1 MKSDPALEALW
12 NDPPSR
18 KPVLTPPRPAR
29 LPPAARRYLEHA
41 IAWGTPPAS
50 TVRLQMQGEIKL
62 KRWFPFTAEQVIA
75 WDRGMVWSADARVY
89 GMPVTGFDRLIDH
102 EGAMQWKLLGVI
114 PLMRASGK
122 DTTRSCAGRM
132 LAESVWLP
140 SSLCAETVVW
150 SGVEDDTSQVYARA
164 AIEGEHGPLT
174 LGIDGAGRL
183 SSILLPRWGSPDGG
197 APGYF
202 PFGGIVE
209 QEKTFGGFTIP
220 TRLRV
225 GWHFGTPRFETDGEF
240 FRCTIDHAEFR

>member
-12 NDPPSR
+12 NDSPSCKR
-18 KPVLTPPRPAR
+18 TFAPEQLVL

-41 IAWGTPPAS
+41 LARGTPLAS
-50 TVRLQMQGEIKL
+50 AVRLRMHGEIKL

-89 GMPVTGFDRLIDH
+89 GLPVTGFDRLIDH
-102 EGAMQWKLLGVI
+102 EGAMQWKLLGSI
-114 PLMRASGK
+114 PLMRASGT

-140 SSLCAETVVW
+140 SALCAETVVW
-150 SGVEDDTSQVYARA
+150 SGAEDDTSRVCARVNV
-164 AIEGEHGPLT
+164 EGECGPLT

-183 SSILLPRWGSPDGG
+183 ESIVLPRWGSPDGG

-202 PFGGIVE
+202 PFGGVAE
-209 QEKTFGGFTIP
+209 QEKTFGGVTIP

-225 GWHFGTPRFETDGEF
+225 GWHRGTPRFDTDGEF